1 MLSPVS
7 FEAVPTPP
15 PQPSPGAFRSPT
27 NTLGYDR
34 YATHPRSPRHEPTSP
49 RFDYT
54 SPHRYEGVQSQRQ
67 IDSYSS
73 RQMNGGYS
81 PQRYDDLTLRSRAA
95 QQPVRKEAPPVLN
108 ISAKSVSTPNITMN
122 SHDDYSRGR
131 IHDDYGRR
139 RGHDDFSQS
148 RGQEEELAIARY
160 ACSP

>member
-54 SPHRYEGVQSQRQ
+54 SPHRYDGIQQSQRQ

-73 RQMNGGYS
+73 RQINGGYS
-81 PQRYDDLTLRSRAA
+81 QQRYDDFTLRSRPA
-95 QQPVRKEAPPVLN
+95 QQPVRKDNPPVLN
-108 ISAKSVSTPNITMN
+108 ITAKSVSTPNITMN
-122 SHDDYSRGR
+122 SL
-131 IHDDYGRR
+131 DDYGR
-139 RGHDDFSQS
+139 G
-148 RGQEEELAIARY
+148 RGQEEELAIAR
-160 ACSP
+160 